1 MNDEDFTFVI
11 RSETDVDNFKSS
23 VDRKKELVKKCNK
36 PYDMPVVVYVKNPE
50 IPDIKTTTYVLHC
63 FSSIADLLEMIK
75 KSQEKTD
82 KCYKYGLKPEF
93 FYSNEIEDFLM
104 EDVLL
109 QEVWEDYKNIG
120 DKFLYLIL
128 DKI

>member
-11 RSETDVDNFKSS
+11 RSETDVEDFKNN
-23 VDRKKELVKKCNK
+23 VDIKKELIKKCNK
-36 PYDMPVVVYVKNPE
+36 PYHMPVVVYVKNPE
-50 IPDIKTTTYVLHC
+50 IPDITITTYVVHC
-63 FSSIADLLEMIK
+63 FSSISDLIEMIK
-75 KSQEKTD
+75 KSQEKTG
-82 KCYKYGLKPEF
+82 KSYKYGLKPEF
-93 FYSNEIEDFLM
+93 FYCNEIEDFIM